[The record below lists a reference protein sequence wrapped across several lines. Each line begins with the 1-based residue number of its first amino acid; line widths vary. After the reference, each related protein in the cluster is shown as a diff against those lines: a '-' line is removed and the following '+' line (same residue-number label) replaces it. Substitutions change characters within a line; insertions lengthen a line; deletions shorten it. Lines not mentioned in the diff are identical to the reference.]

1 MKIIRHLL
9 KPFLI
14 FISFLTGFLH
24 FLCIWKLFFCID
36 LCFVPLDVDFFK
48 QTIVHSLH
56 SICWIKR
63 KTKNCCAVYSFM
75 MDYQKLRIQLL
86 KLYFFILN
94 DVWVRG
100 FKRKWNAIYQILYEL
115 ADGKSIYSSN
125 NSLTYRTKLNPFFN
139 LPLQASHLFIT
150 FAFDL
155 WKNSIWQP

>member
-86 KLYFFILN
+86 KLYFLFLMMSGSG
-94 DVWVRG
+94 V
-100 FKRKWNAIYQILYEL
+100 
-115 ADGKSIYSSN
+115 SN
-125 NSLTYRTKLNPFFN
+125 GNGM
-139 LPLQASHLFIT
+139 QFIT
-150 FAFDL
+150 FYMNWLMANQF
-155 WKNSIWQP
+155 IRQTTV